1 MGDSPLVSVVT
12 PVHNGEAFLSEC
24 IESVLAQSYDNWE
37 YTIVNNC
44 STDGSLAVAER
55 HANKDSRIRVLS
67 TDRLLDVMGSQN
79 TAFRQVSPK
88 AGYCKMVHADDWLFR
103 DCLRQMVDLAEAHP
117 TVGIV
122 GAYRL
127 DGVRVDLDGL
137 PYPSTVV
144 PGREL
149 SRAMLLG
156 GPRVF
161 GSASA
166 LLYRAE
172 YVRRRPAFFD
182 ESDFHADVAAC
193 YEILREADFGFVHQ
207 VLTFTRTHP
216 GEQSGYAGRLKTYLA
231 GRFRHFVKFGSGCME
246 AREYETRLQQALAH
260 YYRFLAKS
268 LVSPGSRE
276 VLAYHRSALDQAGY
290 PFSWKKLL
298 AVVLPYWGY
307 AMKHPAETLRLLL
320 RLPGTVEA
328 SPRVPSVPQAA
339 PPTAPARPDA

>member
-1 MGDSPLVSVVT
+1 MPERPLVSVVT
-12 PVHNGEAFLSEC
+12 PVHNGEAFLAEC

-55 HANKDSRIRVLS
+55 YAHKDSRVRVLS

-103 DCLRQMVDLAEAHP
+103 DCLQQMVDLAEAHP

-127 DGVRVDLDGL
+127 DGASVDLDGL

-144 PGREL
+144 PGKDL

-166 LLYRAE
+166 LLYRAG
-172 YVRRRPAFFD
+172 YVRRRPSFFD

-193 YEILREADFGFVHQ
+193 YEILCEADFGFVHQ

-216 GEQSGYAGRLKTYLA
+216 GEQSSYASRLKTYVA
-231 GRFRHFVKFGSGCME
+231 GRFRHLVKFGPGCME
-246 AREYETRLQQALAH
+246 ATEYETRLQQVLAH
-260 YYRFLAKS
+260 YYRFLARR
-268 LVSPGSRE
+268 LVSPGARE
-276 VLAYHRSALDQAGY
+276 VLAYHRSALEQAGY

-307 AMKHPAETLRLLL
+307 AMKHPAETARLVW
-320 RLPGTVEA
+320 RLPSTADA
-328 SPRVPSVPQAA
+328 SPRIPSVPRAV
-339 PPTAPARPDA
+339 PPATSARRDA